1 MMIKLKSLITEAK
14 ISSNV
19 ERAAKKLGINFK
31 KKVKTISTNKYSN
44 PTGDASRMGKDI
56 EKVKMDDWMDYDPK
70 DPENQTHELVKLL
83 QKKYKL
89 LKVNKFASGASFIFT
104 GNKNN
109 PKSEF
114 IINYT
119 TGGIGGGYISYD
131 GVKGQ

>member
-1 MMIKLKSLITEAK
+1 MKDGDTFWLHICPHKPERREYIPAGVTCKLCDWHEL
-14 ISSNV
+14 
-19 ERAAKKLGINFK
+19 
-31 KKVKTISTNKYSN
+31 
-44 PTGDASRMGKDI
+44 PDI
-56 EKVKMDDWMDYDPK
+56 EKVKMDDWMDYNPK
-70 DPENQTHELVKLL
+70 NPEKQTLELVKLL

-109 PKSEF
+109 PRSEF
-114 IINYT
+114 NISYT